1 MQAIFADPK
10 TDFVFKRIFGNEAHK
25 SLLIALLESLLELDP
40 PHRIVDLEFL
50 SPEQRLQI
58 EEFKLSIIDVKC
70 RDATGRRFVVEMQ
83 VLNVEGFEKR
93 VVYNSAKAYVSQLG
107 RGENYTLL
115 ADVIGVTICNF
126 NVWPE
131 ADKVPMLSRWRMQE
145 QHGGAL
151 GLSQIQH
158 VFLELP
164 KYTAGNDPQSTIE
177 RWAFFFRE
185 AENLDIVPPS
195 LSEGPF
201 REALEVARIASFK
214 PIELEIYDRER
225 IAEQDS
231 RGALSLSRREGVA
244 EGIVLGEAKGLAAG
258 LRSAIHALCEV
269 MAIELDA
276 AKKEELERL
285 SAAELE
291 TLKAALVAE
300 RRWPSA
306 NQARNG

>member
-244 EGIVLGEAKGLAAG
+244 EGIVLGLAAG
-258 LRSAIHALCEV
+258 LRSAIEALCEV

-300 RRWPSA
+300 RRWPSST
-306 NQARNG
+306 